1 MFLGVFLGRVGG
13 ERRKELVGRSLLS
26 PAPRSSFSSRQ
37 RGDGRQQNRGMG
49 YECAP
54 GTHHTVPGAV
64 DGRGLAILEEHPLLV
79 AGGG

>member
-13 ERRKELVGRSLLS
+13 ERRKELVSRSLPS
-26 PAPRSSFSSRQ
+26 PAPQSSFSSRQ
-37 RGDGRQQNRGMG
+37 RGDVRQQNRGMG

-54 GTHHTVPGAV
+54 GTVPGAV
-64 DGRGLAILEEHPLLV
+64 NGRGLAILEEYPLLV